1 MSRFQSVT
9 DTLQVMCLSELP
21 RRAHRCLI
29 SAQQQRCSLRGDTMT
44 QSSQETTN
52 THRGQEAAAPRS
64 HCTAEEGV
72 KSITG
77 KAGTMGGGLPTAE
90 TRSHCTVRSFCGSV
104 SNSLGCRCLKHAHRA
119 THSSNVHEKLL
130 WAPLV

>member
-1 MSRFQSVT
+1 
-9 DTLQVMCLSELP
+9 
-21 RRAHRCLI
+21 
-29 SAQQQRCSLRGDTMT
+29 MT

-77 KAGTMGGGLPTAE
+77 KAGTMGEVYPRQRHGATVPSDPSVVLPLTASAAGASNMLTGPLTARMSMKNSCGL
-90 TRSHCTVRSFCGSV
+90 
-104 SNSLGCRCLKHAHRA
+104 L
-119 THSSNVHEKLL
+119 
-130 WAPLV
+130 

>member
-9 DTLQVMCLSELP
+9 DTLQVMCH
-21 RRAHRCLI
+21 RASSHAEHRCLI
-29 SAQQQRCSLRGDTMT
+29 SARQQRCSLRGDTMT

-64 HCTAEEGV
+64 DCTAEEEV

-90 TRSHCTVRSFCGSV
+90 TRSHCTVRSFCGSA